1 MQMRMH
7 ASKSRMLPC
16 LLEIKSSKHALCTG
30 ALSCGINFTC
40 RWYMVTTVL
49 TTDDGVLTR
58 RDFWLLDGNGKQ
70 VIELLLSV
78 CLCLLLVLYI
88 AYSLMASRLL

>member
-1 MQMRMH
+1 
-7 ASKSRMLPC
+7 
-16 LLEIKSSKHALCTG
+16 
-30 ALSCGINFTC
+30 
-40 RWYMVTTVL
+40 MVTTVL